1 MTKSRRQFLQT
12 GTLAAMFA
20 AVPLKASA
28 KHNSNGRAG
37 FLGLLDDPDDPLAY
51 YSKATFVSYVNS
63 TFQIQAASGAVD
75 ATLVSV
81 SDMPAPTG
89 GECFALLFVGG
100 STALQQNTYSV
111 VHSALGT
118 FQLFLVP
125 AGADSNGAQ
134 QCRATINRLTAVP

>member
-1 MTKSRRQFLQT
+1 MTRSRRQFLQT

-20 AVPLKASA
+20 AVPLKAFA
-28 KHNSNGRAG
+28 KHGRAG

-63 TFQIQAASGAVD
+63 VFQIQAASGAVD

-81 SDMPAPTG
+81 TDMPAPTG
-89 GECFALLFVGG
+89 GECFSLLFAGG
-100 STALQQNTYSV
+100 SSALAQNTYAV

-134 QCRATINRLTAVP
+134 QCRATINRLPAAP

>member
-1 MTKSRRQFLQT
+1 MTRSRRQFLQT

-20 AVPLKASA
+20 AVPLKAFA
-28 KHNSNGRAG
+28 KHGRVG

-63 TFQIQAASGAVD
+63 VFQLQAASGAVD
-75 ATLVSV
+75 TTLVSV
-81 SDMPAPTG
+81 TDMPAPSG
-89 GECFALLFVGG
+89 GECFSLLFVGG
-100 STALQQNTYSV
+100 STALPQNTYAV

-134 QCRATINRLTAVP
+134 QYRATINRLTAVP